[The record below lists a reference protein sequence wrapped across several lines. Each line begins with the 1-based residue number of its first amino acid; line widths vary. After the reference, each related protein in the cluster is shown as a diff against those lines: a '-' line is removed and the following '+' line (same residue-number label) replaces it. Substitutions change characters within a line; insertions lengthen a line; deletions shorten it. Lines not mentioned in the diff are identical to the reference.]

1 MASALYENR
10 FKETLNC
17 PKRIIVCSLP
27 STVSLCVRL
36 SANTAVITA
45 CVSCVYVGRLLTF
58 HLSKC
63 PSLIIKTPFSRS
75 SRVIGGIH
83 YPCVFVIY
91 FMGRFHLHFWS
102 QTHFGE
108 SEVPERT
115 CMCVLVS
122 NGLLWEG
129 EVCLFVWVRLLSK
142 RIIHSHCHKNTP
154 SN

>member
-58 HLSKC
+58 HFSKC

-91 FMGRFHLHFWS
+91 FMGRFHLRFWS

-115 CMCVLVS
+115 CMCVCF
-122 NGLLWEG
+122 GKG
-129 EVCLFVWVRLLSK
+129 KCVCLCGWDCSQRESFTPTVTKTLLPTK
-142 RIIHSHCHKNTP
+142 HDL
-154 SN
+154 